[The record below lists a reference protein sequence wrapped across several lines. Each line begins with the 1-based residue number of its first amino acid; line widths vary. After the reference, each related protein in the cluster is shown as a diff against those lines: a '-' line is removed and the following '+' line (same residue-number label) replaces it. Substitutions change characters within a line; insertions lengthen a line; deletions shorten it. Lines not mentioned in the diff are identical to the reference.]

1 MYNIF
6 NFAALQPEITF
17 INMKKVAIGV
27 DIGGTNTAIG
37 VVDEA
42 GNVLVKDN
50 IITPAHGDFE
60 RYITDLADAINKLI
74 KSVKL
79 LNENLEVIGIGI
91 GAPNGNYYSGTIEY
105 APNLSFKGVLNL
117 VKLLRGHFPEMG
129 AIALTNDANAAAI
142 GEMIYGGAKG
152 MKNFVLFT
160 LGTGVG
166 SGIVVNGD
174 LVYGSDGFAG
184 EIGHTTLVPGGR
196 PCGCSA
202 LGHLEAYCSASGMK
216 RTAFE
221 LLAHYNASD
230 SLLADKSY
238 KELGSK
244 IIFEASEQGDKVALE
259 VFEKTGAWLG
269 MGLANTVHYLSPEAI
284 FLFGGPTAAG
294 DYIFKPTKDAMEKH
308 LLPFFKNKIKI
319 LPSKLKPGDAAI
331 VGASAL
337 VWKEI
342 EK

>member
-117 VKLLRGHFPEMG
+117 VKLLGGHFPEMG

-230 SLLADKSY
+230 SLLADKSF

-244 IIFEASEQGDKVALE
+244 LIFEAAEQGDKVALE